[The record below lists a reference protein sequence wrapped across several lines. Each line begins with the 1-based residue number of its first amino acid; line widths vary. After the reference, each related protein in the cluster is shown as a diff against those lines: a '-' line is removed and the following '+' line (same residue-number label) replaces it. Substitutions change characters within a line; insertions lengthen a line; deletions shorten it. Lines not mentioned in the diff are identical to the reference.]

1 MTVWQET
8 RNDRNVQGDGSQA
21 APNGSYGRADVL
33 GLREDFKIR
42 FPYSPAQADAETMI
56 P

>member
-1 MTVWQET
+1 MIVWQET
-8 RNDRNVQGDGSQA
+8 RDGGDVQGDGSQA

-33 GLREDFKIR
+33 GVREDFKIR
-42 FPYSPAQADAETMI
+42 FPYSPTQADAETMI